1 MLHEGKEYVIRTT
14 NKVTG
19 TIYYNCRHFRQGCL
33 AKLIS
38 KREHVGARGDHNCE
52 NLLPKQVVDVRCEMR
67 QQLQRAALESA
78 SEAPSMV
85 WERVRSALTNLHKG
99 STLNAIPK
107 LQGVNIVKNTRKG
120 MGCDM
125 LHSLD
130 KTEARWLS
138 DSDKRSFVRFNTG
151 FSVKNKERRIVGF
164 GHPDLVLN
172 NPLEK
177 YNRDF
182 GEKFGRGAHPSLLA
196 FMETAKAEALG
207 YVSRIHDIKLGIQ
220 TAPRHAEAVV
230 TQVPDDY
237 MNFM

>member
-1 MLHEGKEYVIRTT
+1 
-14 NKVTG
+14 
-19 TIYYNCRHFRQGCL
+19 
-33 AKLIS
+33 
-38 KREHVGARGDHNCE
+38 
-52 NLLPKQVVDVRCEMR
+52 
-67 QQLQRAALESA
+67 
-78 SEAPSMV
+78 MV
-85 WERVRSALTNLHKG
+85 WERVRSALNNLHKG

-151 FSVKNKERRIVGF
+151 FSVKNKVRRIVGF

-196 FMETAKAEALG
+196 FTETAKAEALG
-207 YVSRIHDIKLGIQ
+207 YVSLIHHIKLGIQ

-230 TQVPDDY
+230 TQVPDNY